1 MIHLHLI
8 LLCLIQGIGEFIPI
22 SSSAHLYFL
31 THFGDY
37 PITSLD
43 IEVALHLG
51 SLLALCV
58 YLYRPLGRII
68 GDTFKSIFTFR
79 VTPGFS
85 MGLMIVIA
93 TLPAIVIGFFVKC
106 YAALP
111 QTFFVIGVSSLVFGV
126 LLWIAEH
133 VNKQTQPKIT
143 LFRAIMIGVA
153 QALAFIPGA
162 SRFGVSLTA
171 AGFLGV
177 QRMAAVKFSFLLAI
191 PTILGAVV
199 LTGFDVVKN
208 GQMHTLLPLWPAV
221 LGTFIISLLV
231 LSALTWYVKR
241 CTFKPFAFYRIV
253 LGCFLIYWAYT
264 HGFAH

>member
-1 MIHLHLI
+1 MVHLI
-8 LLCLIQGIGEFIPI
+8 LLCLVQGIGEFLPI

-31 THFGDY
+31 THFGHY
-37 PITSLD
+37 PVTALD

-85 MGLMIVIA
+85 MGIMIVIA
-93 TLPAIVIGFFVKC
+93 TLPAIIIGFLVKR
-106 YAALP
+106 YAVLP
-111 QTFFVIGVSSLVFGV
+111 QTFFVIGLSSLVFGA

-133 VNKQTQPKIT
+133 INKQTQPKIT
-143 LFRAIMIGVA
+143 LFRATMIGVA

-162 SRFGVSLTA
+162 SRFGVCLTA
-171 AGFLGV
+171 AGFFGV

-199 LTGFDVVKN
+199 LTGFDVIKN
-208 GQMHTLLPLWPAV
+208 GHMQALIPLWPAV
-221 LGTFIISLLV
+221 IGTFFVSLLV
-231 LSALTWYVKR
+231 LGALTWYAKR
-241 CTFKPFAFYRIV
+241 YTFKPFAFYRII

-264 HGFAH
+264 HGFAQ